1 MVQKTGAKEQKKA
14 KILLKNNRNAAQEKD
29 RNRIYINRVNERDLS
44 FETALNDEADDYG
57 KSTHKRQI
65 FTILDNHQKQQK
77 FNRNNNNSKK
87 IKHKHSRRTIVIINR
102 SATKTTTEYAKYF
115 YMFAEENPQP
125 CR

>member
-57 KSTHKRQI
+57 KSTHKHQI
-65 FTILDNHQKQQK
+65 FTLLDNH
-77 FNRNNNNSKK
+77 
-87 IKHKHSRRTIVIINR
+87 
-102 SATKTTTEYAKYF
+102 
-115 YMFAEENPQP
+115 
-125 CR
+125 